1 MFQIKVITNNSN
13 TRVLSFSEVSRKSV
27 MAKYSQ
33 LVSEG
38 EIESFELV

>member
-1 MFQIKVITNNSN
+1 MKIKVILNNG
-13 TRVLSFSEVSRKSV
+13 TEKVLRFDEYARKSV

>member
-1 MFQIKVITNNSN
+1 MKIKVVYNDKSEKTL
-13 TRVLSFSEVSRKSV
+13 RFSEIARKSV